1 MIVRVR
7 LFAVA
12 REAAGAEF
20 VDVELPAGDDAAAA
34 TVADLRLAFLAQLPA
49 LRYAAKQLMF
59 AVDGDYATDATQVS
73 AASDVACIPPVSG
86 G

>member
-20 VDVELPAGDDAAAA
+20 VDVELPASDVTPP
-34 TVADLRLAFLAQLPA
+34 TVADLRRAFLAKLPA
-49 LRYAAKQLMF
+49 LQYAAKQLMF
-59 AVDGDYATDATQVS
+59 AVDGDYATDATRVT

>member
-20 VDVELPAGDDAAAA
+20 VDIELSASDGAPP
-34 TVADLRLAFLAQLPA
+34 TVADLRQAFLAQLPA

-59 AVDGDYATDATQVS
+59 AVDSDYATDATQVS